1 MGKISKAEAALQNE
15 MSSYVTQVIQEIES
29 NRMNRERFIKNSKPD
44 DTALYTIM
52 KEGDEIGTES
62 KQSNASTDE
71 SIE

>member
-29 NRMNRERFIKNSKPD
+29 NRINRNRFIKNSKPD
-44 DTALYTIM
+44 EAVPYTIM
-52 KEGDEIGTES
+52 KEGDENGIES
-62 KQSNASTDE
+62 EQPNASTDE